1 MDRAKKAN
9 KQVNE
14 ILRVFQKGN
23 ITDDESLAYVSKISM
38 YENMHVCENRVF
50 KNICFL
56 SMNVFFFEIQESKI
70 WSFKLTLLK
79 PKLIIYL
86 DVKLLY

>member
-50 KNICFL
+50 KNICF
-56 SMNVFFFEIQESKI
+56 
-70 WSFKLTLLK
+70 
-79 PKLIIYL
+79 
-86 DVKLLY
+86 